1 MSPYGSADP
10 ARDWYNSAYAGM
22 YPNGIPNRVS
32 PGGSPSY
39 PWGTPVFPDMGGVS
53 PFSPGGSPSYPW
65 ETPVFPNM
73 RGGGFPQNRIN
84 MPFSLDPNTWGQPT
98 YTGQGRVNSWFIV
111 NNPGYGT
118 PPVVN
123 QGQRWY

>member
-22 YPNGIPNRVS
+22 YPNGVPNRA
-32 PGGSPSY
+32 Y
-39 PWGTPVFPDMGGVS
+39 
-53 PFSPGGSPSYPW
+53 PGGSPSYPW

-123 QGQRWY
+123 QGQYWY